1 MKTLK
6 IRWQRLVSE
15 GQTCPRCGA
24 TGEEVEKAIA
34 ALKQS
39 LKSLDID
46 VQLEKA
52 ELSAELFKKDTLQSN
67 MIWINDRL
75 LEDWIGGTYGQ
86 SQCCE
91 VCGTNDC
98 RTVSVGKEVFEVVPA
113 ELVIKAGLMVASQL
127 SGPETSRDS
136 QLQGSCCPH

>member
-24 TGEEVEKAIA
+24 TGEEVDKAIA

-46 VQLEKA
+46 IQLEKA
-52 ELSAELFKKDTLQSN
+52 ELSAELFKKDSLQSN

-75 LEDWIGGTYGQ
+75 LEDWIGGTFGQ
-86 SQCCE
+86 SQCCD
-91 VCGTNDC
+91 VCGSNDS
-98 RTVSVGKEVFEVVPA
+98 RTVSVGQEEFEVVPA
-113 ELVIKAGLMVASQL
+113 ELVIKAGLMAASQL
-127 SGPETSRDS
+127 FGPET
-136 QLQGSCCPH
+136 LQKNSCCAH

>member
-24 TGEEVEKAIA
+24 TGEEVDKAIA

-86 SQCCE
+86 SQCCD
-91 VCGTNDC
+91 VCGSNDC
-98 RTVSVGKEVFEVVPA
+98 RTVSVGKDVFEVVPA
-113 ELVIKAGLMVASQL
+113 ELVIKAGLMAASQL
-127 SGPETSRDS
+127 FGPET
-136 QLQGSCCPH
+136 LQKSSCCAH